1 MSGEDGRKSL
11 LNVILVQEKNR
22 NRLLGENVL
31 QVPEVKS
38 RTVIY

>member
-22 NRLLGENVL
+22 NRLLDENVL